1 MTHKNLY
8 IVFNLLIHVNDFKI
22 KNTIVSFKPRT
33 KLKQHRMPFS
43 VRYSSTTLFHN
54 TSFEFSHFQTIYY
67 CCNINFST
75 SISPLTSLMD
85 LEVKYYEI

>member
-1 MTHKNLY
+1 MTRKHLY

-22 KNTIVSFKPRT
+22 KNTIVSCKPRT

-43 VRYSSTTLFHN
+43 AWFSSTALFRN

-67 CCNINFST
+67 CCNTNFST
-75 SISPLTSLMD
+75 SISPLTSLID